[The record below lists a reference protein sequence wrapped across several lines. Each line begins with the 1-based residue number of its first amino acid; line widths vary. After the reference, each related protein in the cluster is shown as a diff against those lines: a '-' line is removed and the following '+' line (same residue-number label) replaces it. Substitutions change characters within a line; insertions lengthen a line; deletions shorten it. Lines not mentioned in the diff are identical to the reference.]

1 MSKKRTNPIC
11 DAGES
16 LNKQSNNSAEKNK
29 KYLKYALFFL
39 FGVVLGIL
47 LGAVLKLC

>member
-11 DAGES
+11 DAGEAF
-16 LNKQSNNSAEKNK
+16 NKQSNNSAEKNK

-39 FGVVLGIL
+39 LEI
-47 LGAVLKLC
+47 AAEKQRA